1 MMTSLPE
8 EPAAPVRGERA
19 NVDQDG
25 HRVSWV
31 DSSVWAPPLVLALLL
46 ALLVRM
52 CGVNIPFNDDFDSP
66 GRMLFDW
73 LQGNFGWHSLWEQDN
88 DSRLFVPRIIWL
100 VEAFTVGWSTK
111 HWMYASVVM
120 CAVEAYL
127 LALLLQKTVRNT
139 ALKWAAAGCTSLL
152 LLHPQLAPGTFLRGS
167 QGVCTR
173 PESFHRPGIVSL
185 FPQNHFSVEAACLCD
200 PRGNQHTDFR

>member
-8 EPAAPVRGERA
+8 EPAAPVREERA

-46 ALLVRM
+46 TLLVRM

-111 HWMYASVVM
+111 TGWNRRSRAASFSICLRYSSRVV
-120 CAVEAYL
+120 
-127 LALLLQKTVRNT
+127 
-139 ALKWAAAGCTSLL
+139 
-152 LLHPQLAPGTFLRGS
+152 APM
-167 QGVCTR
+167 Q
-173 PESFHRPGIVSL
+173 
-185 FPQNHFSVEAACLCD
+185 
-200 PRGNQHTDFR
+200 